1 MFLYARSR
9 DHGAYAKMWY
19 NACFWRY
26 LLSPPSRECILDHR
40 KGLGFW
46 ETLKA
51 PRPPPSNT
59 RTYGDRW
66 PFSVW
71 APVKISTGSAPVYVC
86 MCIYVYMCMCMYV
99 CVCVCTVVSMLT
111 LLQITNICINLN
123 SNLSSQSGQGNFSA
137 FVEK

>member
-1 MFLYARSR
+1 MAKNKQNFLKGKSIKFIILSARN
-9 DHGAYAKMWY
+9 G
-19 NACFWRY
+19 
-26 LLSPPSRECILDHR
+26 RECILDHR

-71 APVKISTGSAPVYVC
+71 APVKISTGSAPDSPVRS
-86 MCIYVYMCMCMYV
+86 IYILFQDAIFVKTFIYK
-99 CVCVCTVVSMLT
+99 MLS
-111 LLQITNICINLN
+111 ITEHAKIPIC
-123 SNLSSQSGQGNFSA
+123 FSP
-137 FVEK
+137 